1 MELTALNNIGKEM
14 SRKLQHIGVETAEDL
29 QQMGSKEAFVRL
41 KMAFPEVC
49 LVHLYTL
56 QGAIDGTDYNQLSE
70 ELKAELKGFS
80 EGLK

>member
-14 SRKLQHIGVETAEDL
+14 SRKLQQIGVQTAEDL

-80 EGLK
+80 DGLK